1 MKNSEPTTVSGKL
14 ALAGVI
20 ITALTALAGAGIG
33 GYFTAASA
41 QVAAES
47 QKALQ
52 EEQFNEEKKR
62 LLRDQRAP
70 YYAAYDAAVQA
81 FATQMTVRNECEKK
95 KLATCRYS
103 VEDLQTARYA
113 LQGAINN
120 IHIYGSVEMQAAV
133 TLMSATMPR
142 TMVGLSGY
150 AEVGPVDAPAFS
162 EALNKVRAVTCYD
175 VSPVH
180 DSCPKLDSPWPSF

>member
-1 MKNSEPTTVSGKL
+1 MKNSGPTTVSGKL
-14 ALAGVI
+14 ALTGVI

-33 GYFTAASA
+33 GYFTAANA

-52 EEQFNEEKKR
+52 EEQFDEEKKR

-70 YYAAYDAAVQA
+70 YYAAYDAAVQT

-103 VEDLQTARYA
+103 VEDLQTARYE

-120 IHIYGSVEMQAAV
+120 IYIYGSIEMQAAV

-150 AEVGPVDAPAFS
+150 AEAGPVDAPAFL

-180 DSCPKLDSPWPSF
+180 DSCPRLDSPWPSF